1 MPHVRDQT
9 WRDDISGL
17 RGLAFLLVL
26 FYHLDST
33 ILPSGFL
40 GVDLFF
46 VISGFLI
53 TSAVQ
58 RAMIQNKTFSITNFI
73 ARRAKRLLPT
83 AAFVAVIVVFLNR
96 WLLEPTRRAG
106 AASDAIKAVTFRTN
120 IEFYQRAENYFY
132 TSSQDS
138 IFRHYWS
145 LSLEEQYYILFPI
158 VAYIAWR
165 TRGILGLKIVL
176 TLIFFGSLASSFYAG
191 SDAGFYLMPFRAWQM
206 AAGGLIALLP
216 SSRRSVGKIA
226 QTGAYLSLLV
236 LIATCSTTLADRNA
250 ERIIVTFCGCLL
262 LFVMSQDSLLGKTLS
277 LLKRVG
283 ERSFSLYLWHWP
295 FILYAKNT
303 NKWGQDGLVL
313 RLAIAVLATFIAAEI
328 TYRFIESLRW
338 KPVFSK
344 PNRAIALGVASTI
357 AAFAFLLPQT
367 DASSLQNKVTATP
380 GVTATTLPLSDTGP
394 IEGSIVDAG
403 PDTYSCDGYTT
414 SNSCITGDEDS
425 ATRVFLFGDTAT
437 WSAALADL
445 AKEQSWYLE
454 IHPGSATRIDIA
466 LRKPSL
472 TIYALPEKVTG
483 NVGAVSKASNLL
495 SSLSVPSIFL
505 SHPPLGQGPTC
516 LETAATYEECA
527 SPVPDYSVFTKITDS
542 LKKPIFINSSSWFCA
557 TTCPSVVEGVVLSAK
572 DGNFSP
578 EARPII
584 KKLLHDTISPYAV
597 ETLPTIT
604 QASLSKTMPNK
615 LVDSYAEV
623 IQHNPQYPVCVGG
636 APLDDECLKT
646 VDPDLPLVVLIGDS
660 HAHQW
665 ADVIA
670 QIAATASHQLI
681 VFPSCM
687 ARMQDEMVF
696 HGTPQCRGMEDRL
709 VTTLKKLTPEVVVTS
724 SKLYTP
730 VSKFDALDEVKNWAE
745 AQRAFITLLSPYTKS
760 WLVIGDTPELDLHVP
775 DCLSQNKG
783 DIRKCGKTHKQAT
796 PGLFQAAE
804 KYLVEDLARI
814 QNQKIVYVDPTLWL
828 CNEWCP
834 PARGGLILYRDNNHI
849 SVSTAFTYTTKIRSV
864 LDPLLGH

>member
-1 MPHVRDQT
+1 
-9 WRDDISGL
+9 
-17 RGLAFLLVL
+17 
-26 FYHLDST
+26 
-33 ILPSGFL
+33 
-40 GVDLFF
+40 
-46 VISGFLI
+46 
-53 TSAVQ
+53 
-58 RAMIQNKTFSITNFI
+58 MIQNESFSITNFV

-83 AAFVAVIVVFLNR
+83 AAFVAVAVIFLNR
-96 WLLEPTRRAG
+96 WFLEPTRRIG
-106 AASDAIKAVTFRTN
+106 AVNDAIKAVTFRVN
-120 IEFYQRAENYFY
+120 IEFYERAENYFY
-132 TSSQDS
+132 SASQES
-138 IFRHYWS
+138 VFRHYWS

-165 TRGILGLKIVL
+165 ARGVLGLKIAL
-176 TLIFFGSLASSFYAG
+176 TLIFFGSLAASFYVG
-191 SDAGFYLMPFRAWQM
+191 RVAGFYLMPFRAWAM
-206 AAGGLIALLP
+206 AAGGLVALLLTN
-216 SSRRSVGKIA
+216 RRSVGKIA

-236 LIATCSTTLADRNA
+236 LIATCFTTLTDRNI
-250 ERIIVTFCGCLL
+250 ERVLVTFCGCLL

-283 ERSFSLYLWHWP
+283 ERSYSLYLWHWP
-295 FILYAKNT
+295 FIVYAKNT
-303 NKWGQDGLVL
+303 NKWGQDGLIL
-313 RLAIAVLATFIAAEI
+313 RLTIAVIATFIAAEI

-338 KPVFSK
+338 KPIFSK
-344 PNRAIALGVASTI
+344 PNKAIALGVASSL
-357 AAFAFLLPQT
+357 AALAFLLPQT
-367 DASSLQNKVTATP
+367 GESSLQNVVTVP
-380 GVTATTLPLSDTGP
+380 GVAATTRPQSDTGP
-394 IEGSIVDAG
+394 IEGSIVG
-403 PDTYSCDGYTT
+403 TEPDTYLCDGYTT

-454 IHPGSATRIDIA
+454 IHPGSATRIDIV

-472 TIYALPEKVTG
+472 TIYALPETVTSNAG
-483 NVGAVSKASNLL
+483 EVSKVSSLLSNLNF
-495 SSLSVPSIFL
+495 PSIFL
-505 SHPPLGQGPTC
+505 SHPSLGQGPTC
-516 LETAATYEECA
+516 LETATTYEECA
-527 SPVPDYSVFTKITDS
+527 SPVPDYSVFTQITDS

-572 DGNFSP
+572 DGSFSP

-584 KKLLHDTISPYAV
+584 KKLLHDTISPYSV

-615 LVDSYAEV
+615 LVDSYADV
-623 IQHNPQYPVCVGG
+623 TQHNPRYPVCVGG

-646 VDPDLPLVVLIGDS
+646 VDPALPLIAIIGDS

-670 QIAATASHQLI
+670 QIAATRAHQLI

-696 HGTPQCRGMEDRL
+696 DGTPQCEGVEKRL
-709 VTTLKKLTPEVVVTS
+709 EKILSTLTPEVIVTS

-730 VSKFDALDEVKNWAE
+730 VSIFDSLNEVRDWAQ
-745 AQRAFITLLSPYTKS
+745 AQREFITLLSPYTKS

-775 DCLSQNKG
+775 DCLSQNK
-783 DIRKCGKTHKQAT
+783 DNIQQCGRTRVQST

-814 QNQKIVYVDPTLWL
+814 QNQKIIYVDPTPWL
-828 CNEWCP
+828 CSEWCP

-864 LDPLLGH
+864 LDPLLER